1 LYTLPFLTR
10 SLKLL
15 ARVSKLVRKTLYIK
29 HSAAVRRTLSRIVV
43 LECYVNTIS
52 ALRRYELGDMVRIFR
67 DFEVK

>member
-1 LYTLPFLTR
+1 
-10 SLKLL
+10 
-15 ARVSKLVRKTLYIK
+15 VRKTLYIK